1 VATGTALGAGAIAA
15 NAGATQCAGGAIV
28 AEVNLEALWREGQ
41 RGWPADY
48 PIFQLPNAPLLVAQA
63 AAVGARVSEGR
74 VRNAARALSAVSLT
88 VWAWQEV
95 EQGPNL
101 VRRGIG
107 AAALAALVAR
117 LAGAGPR

>member
-1 VATGTALGAGAIAA
+1 MTGTAPGTGEIAADAGAM
-15 NAGATQCAGGAIV
+15 QCAGEANV
-28 AEVNLEALWREGQ
+28 AGVNLEALWRKGQ
-41 RGWPADY
+41 HGWPAGY
-48 PIFQLPNAPLLVAQA
+48 PIIQLPNAPLLVAQA
-63 AAVGARVSEGR
+63 ATVGARVSDGR
-74 VRNAARALSAVSLT
+74 VRDAARAVSAVSLA

-117 LAGAGPR
+117 LAGAESR